1 MTEAGSIV
9 GTAQYLSPEQARGAP
24 VDPRSDLYSL
34 GIVLYEMLTG
44 KVPFTGDTPVE
55 IAMKHLSQVP
65 RPPSELRSGVPHDLD
80 AIVMRALAKD
90 PAQRYASAEEMDADL
105 ARVARGVAVSRETED
120 AMTQVLSGAGVA
132 TAATMVQRP
141 RTVAAPPA
149 PPVYRAPTPYY
160 DYEEPPPG
168 RSVWP
173 WLLAFLM
180 ILAAGAG
187 AYFLY
192 TKVEQQLNNNKQV
205 GVPNVVYL
213 ARRLAVLQI
222 QNAGLKPQVVTAPN
236 DTVPKGQVSD
246 QNPNGGVKVGKG
258 SVVVITVSTG
268 VQQVTVP
275 SVKGEDET
283 SALTALASAGLNP
296 KVRHVYSSVSQG
308 TVTAQQ
314 PAGGDHVAKGTT
326 VYVNVSAG
334 AKPVQIPDVTGQPY
348 ANAAS
353 ALKGQGFQ
361 VQRADIQSDNPVG
374 TVVSE
379 SPQAGNTVPKGTTIT
394 LSVSKGPGTTQVPNV
409 KGDTQSVAQSTLKA
423 AGFSV
428 AVIDQ
433 PVNDPSQD
441 GLVLSQDP
449 GPNANANP
457 GEVVT
462 ITVGQLT
469 NGTPG
474 GDNTG
479 TTTTTSITPG

>member
-1 MTEAGSIV
+1 
-9 GTAQYLSPEQARGAP
+9 
-24 VDPRSDLYSL
+24 
-34 GIVLYEMLTG
+34 
-44 KVPFTGDTPVE
+44 
-55 IAMKHLSQVP
+55 
-65 RPPSELRSGVPHDLD
+65 
-80 AIVMRALAKD
+80 
-90 PAQRYASAEEMDADL
+90 
-105 ARVARGVAVSRETED
+105 
-120 AMTQVLSGAGVA
+120 
-132 TAATMVQRP
+132 
-141 RTVAAPPA
+141 
-149 PPVYRAPTPYY
+149 
-160 DYEEPPPG
+160 
-168 RSVWP
+168 
-173 WLLAFLM
+173 
-180 ILAAGAG
+180 
-187 AYFLY
+187 
-192 TKVEQQLNNNKQV
+192 
-205 GVPNVVYL
+205 
-213 ARRLAVLQI
+213 
-222 QNAGLKPQVVTAPN
+222 
-236 DTVPKGQVSD
+236 VSD
-246 QNPNGGVKVGKG
+246 ENPNGGVKVGKG